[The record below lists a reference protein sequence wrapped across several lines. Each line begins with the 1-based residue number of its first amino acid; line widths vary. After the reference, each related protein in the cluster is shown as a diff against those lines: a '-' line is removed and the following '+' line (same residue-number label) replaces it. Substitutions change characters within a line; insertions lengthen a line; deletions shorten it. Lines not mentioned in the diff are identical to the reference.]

1 MHVICVCVCNKFTPR
16 LFTLKKGGYKIMDF
30 DFDELTELEIM
41 DLENS
46 RDELILELE
55 SGCSL
60 SREFEI
66 QEKLNYIQ
74 NRLDNLY

>member
-1 MHVICVCVCNKFTPR
+1 MCILPQRMRENFPA
-16 LFTLKKGGYKIMDF
+16 LFTFKKGGYKIMDF

-66 QEKLNYIQ
+66 QNKLNYIQ
-74 NRLDNLY
+74 NQLDNLY

>member
-1 MHVICVCVCNKFTPR
+1 MICVCVYNKFTPR
-16 LFTLKKGGYKIMDF
+16 LFTFKKGGYKIMDF
-30 DFDELTELEIM
+30 DFEFDELTELEIM

-60 SREFEI
+60 SRESEILNKLNLI
-66 QEKLNYIQ
+66 QEQ
-74 NRLDNLY
+74 LDNLY

>member
-1 MHVICVCVCNKFTPR
+1 
-16 LFTLKKGGYKIMDF
+16 MDF

-60 SREFEI
+60 SRESEILNKLNLI
-66 QEKLNYIQ
+66 QEQ
-74 NRLDNLY
+74 LDNLY